1 MPSRP
6 GFLGVL
12 FILAVAVLLHPAT
25 ASSVRLARV
34 AGGFGAL
41 TQVTAPRNGD
51 RAGVLFVVEQEGQI
65 WRRYG
70 GRNRLFLDI
79 RGIVACCGERGLLS
93 MAFSPRYGRY
103 RTFFIAYTNNG
114 GDLRVARLRA
124 NAAGTRA
131 VRSSRRVILSVE
143 HSGASN
149 HNGGQ
154 LAFGPNGR
162 LYVSTGDGGGSCDPS
177 GNAQR
182 LSRRAG
188 KLLSINLA
196 NRRAGWRIDGYG
208 LRNLWRFS
216 FDRATGR
223 LYAAD
228 VGQGAWEEVNTL
240 RRDYLGG
247 RPENY
252 GWDFYEGRVR
262 STASGCSSNGL
273 TRRGRLVWPIN
284 AYSHSLGCSVTGG
297 FAYRGR
303 SLFSGLRGWYFFGD
317 YCSGRIWRL
326 KVGPGGRLISQRR
339 LVRDTALNVTSF
351 GEGVGGEL
359 YVATAGGSVY
369 RLARSR

>member
-1 MPSRP
+1 MSRRS
-6 GFLGVL
+6 GLLGVL
-12 FILAVAVLLHPAT
+12 FILLALAAFAPSK
-25 ASSVRLARV
+25 ASAVRLVRV
-34 AGGFGAL
+34 AAGFDAL
-41 TQVTAPRNGD
+41 TQVTAPRNGA
-51 RAGVLFVVEQEGQI
+51 RAGVLFVVVQDGRI
-65 WRRYG
+65 WRRAG
-70 GRNRLFLDI
+70 GRSRLFLDI
-79 RGIVACCGERGLLS
+79 PGLVESGGERGLLS
-93 MAFSPRYGRY
+93 MAFSPSYAQT
-103 RTFFIAYTNNG
+103 RTFYVAYTRNG
-114 GDLRVARLRA
+114 GDIRVARFRA

-131 VRSSRRVILSVE
+131 LLRTRRIILSVE
-143 HSGASN
+143 HSTHSN

-162 LYVSTGDGGGSCDPS
+162 LYVSTGDGGGGCDPN

-182 LSRRAG
+182 LSSRLG
-188 KLLSINLA
+188 KLLSINPA
-196 NRRAGWRIDGYG
+196 NLRAGWRIDGYG

-228 VGQGAWEEVNTL
+228 VGQENWEEVNTV
-240 RRDYLGG
+240 RRGYLGG

-252 GWDFYEGRVR
+252 GWDVYEGRV
-262 STASGCSSNGL
+262 ASGCSNNGL
-273 TRRGRLVWPIN
+273 VRRGRLVWPIN
-284 AYSHSLGCSVTGG
+284 VYSHSLGCSVTGG

-326 KVGPGGRLISQRR
+326 KVGPRGGLLRGRR
-339 LVRDTALNVTSF
+339 LVRDTALNITSF

-359 YVATAGGSVY
+359 YLATASGSVY